1 VKRRLNPWIAG
12 SSLALGLVGA
22 WLGWLVTDLS
32 CRADQPSG
40 GPGCPVWSA
49 SIAVLCFFGAAMG
62 MAIVLAMT
70 SRSIA
75 EYRQSKEPPAFSL
88 QPPATSPP
96 TEVGGGNHRPQAD
109 GEGGNPPPRSSVP

>member
-1 VKRRLNPWIAG
+1 MKRRLNPWIAG

-40 GPGCPVWSA
+40 GPGCPIWSA
-49 SIAVLCFFGAAMG
+49 SIAVVCFIGAAIG
-62 MAIVLAMT
+62 MTIVLAMT

-75 EYRQSKEPPAFSL
+75 EYRQSKEPPASSF
-88 QPPATSPP
+88 QPPASPP
-96 TEVGGGNHRPQAD
+96 KEVEGGNHRPQAD
-109 GEGGNPPPRSSVP
+109 GEGGNPLPRSSGP